1 MRVSRSIV
9 LLLAAGWL
17 HAALALTAQRPSSAP
32 IPQPFDPVEASV
44 DDVQGALRAGRLTC
58 RRLVELY
65 LDRIRAYDKSGPA
78 LNAVQTIN
86 TRALQEAERLDA
98 AFKSTGPA
106 GPLHCVAVLMKDQ
119 IDTADV
125 PTTHGFIGFKDFV
138 PESDATVVAR
148 LKRAGAVILAK
159 ATMGEFASGYFSS
172 ASGPIR
178 NAYDPRRN
186 ASGSSGGTAS
196 GIAASFAT
204 VGIGEDTGGS
214 IRGPAAV
221 SNLVGLRPTLALVS
235 RHGMSPARPTT
246 DTIGPITR
254 TVKEAALV
262 FDAIAGYDRNDP
274 VTAYSVGHI
283 PTSYTASLSLDGLR
297 GARIGVI
304 RQPMNANTDPAS
316 DDYRQVRGV
325 FERAVQEL
333 QAAGAQVL
341 EVTIPDVIERLN
353 KGFDENNFET
363 EAAMNRYLAGHRNA
377 PFKTLREILLSG
389 RVVPSRARTLMNAV
403 GKTTDDPGY
412 LRILQIQEETRQV
425 VLAIMAD
432 HNLDA
437 LMYTTFDHQPGIIAD
452 DVMTR
457 QVVDDVAG
465 FGHNRRLSPLLGCPA
480 IAVPA
485 GFTSDGLPVGIEFM
499 TRPFTEPLL
508 FRLAYAFEQ
517 RTRHRKPPAATPA
530 LRQ

>member
-1 MRVSRSIV
+1 M
-9 LLLAAGWL
+9 
-17 HAALALTAQRPSSAP
+17 
-32 IPQPFDPVEASV
+32 
-44 DDVQGALRAGRLTC
+44 
-58 RRLVELY
+58 
-65 LDRIRAYDKSGPA
+65 
-78 LNAVQTIN
+78 
-86 TRALQEAERLDA
+86 
-98 AFKSTGPA
+98 
-106 GPLHCVAVLMKDQ
+106 
-119 IDTADV
+119 
-125 PTTHGFIGFKDFV
+125 
-138 PESDATVVAR
+138 
-148 LKRAGAVILAK
+148 
-159 ATMGEFASGYFSS
+159 
-172 ASGPIR
+172 
-178 NAYDPRRN
+178 
-186 ASGSSGGTAS
+186 
-196 GIAASFAT
+196 
-204 VGIGEDTGGS
+204 
-214 IRGPAAV
+214 
-221 SNLVGLRPTLALVS
+221 
-235 RHGMSPARPTT
+235 
-246 DTIGPITR
+246 
-254 TVKEAALV
+254 
-262 FDAIAGYDRNDP
+262 FDAIAGYDQNDP

-325 FERAVQEL
+325 FERAVREL
-333 QAAGAQVL
+333 QAAGAQVQ

-353 KGFDENNFET
+353 RGFDENNFET

-412 LRILQIQEETRQV
+412 LRVLRIQEETRQV

-437 LMYTTFDHQPGIIAD
+437 LMYTTYDHQPGIIAD

-517 RTRHRKPPAATPA
+517 RTRHRKPPASTPA
-530 LRQ
+530 LRH